1 MSLIL
6 TESGFTH
13 VDESANNKHYKNV
26 NTVNGKNVVAAYLS
40 SEHKEYKDTYLGYV
54 SFELDDGSD
63 VCYPVDLDGNLVDD
77 KNAWEFIKKQGLP
90 KVTFSSRVIEAKDF
104 SSAVIYAISNSE
116 EPDIYEDSFW
126 AWDTEEDTGYK
137 LTTIEDAIESRD
149 TFKTIKKATERAI
162 DILDSIEDEEIFVVE
177 LDNYSPY
184 NPTGVFKKLPEDAS
198 IQIEEDVEQYYVY
211 LDSPAGIEL
220 IGSGDKES
228 CERIKAEKDKQWR
241 KGYMWSTRIESKPE
255 KETNYWD

>member
-211 LDSPAGIEL
+211 LDSPAGTEL

-228 CERIKAEKDKQWR
+228 CERIKAEKDKQWH

-255 KETNYWD
+255 KETSYWD

>member
-6 TESGFTH
+6 TESGFKCEKVT
-13 VDESANNKHYKNV
+13 K
-26 NTVNGKNVVAAYLS
+26 
-40 SEHKEYKDTYLGYV
+40 
-54 SFELDDGSD
+54 SD
-63 VCYPVDLDGNLVDD
+63 VM
-77 KNAWEFIKKQGLP
+77 
-90 KVTFSSRVIEAKDF
+90 
-104 SSAVIYAISNSE
+104 YAISNTQ

-162 DILDSIEDEEIFVVE
+162 DILDSIEDEEVFVVE

-184 NPTGVFKKLPEDAS
+184 NPTGVFKKLPDEES
-198 IQIEEDVEQYYVY
+198 LVIESYKMNEEDIRFVVDTISAEQGFSDEDKVDFEKDLRNGRAEDWYDLVVTSYDKSEFKSNKAVKLFLAHCNSEDYDKLEKEFENNLFEESNKQYYVY
-211 LDSPAGIEL
+211 LDSPAGTEL
-220 IGSGDKES
+220 IGRGDKET

>member
-6 TESGFTH
+6 TESGFKCEKVT
-13 VDESANNKHYKNV
+13 K
-26 NTVNGKNVVAAYLS
+26 
-40 SEHKEYKDTYLGYV
+40 
-54 SFELDDGSD
+54 SD
-63 VCYPVDLDGNLVDD
+63 VM
-77 KNAWEFIKKQGLP
+77 
-90 KVTFSSRVIEAKDF
+90 
-104 SSAVIYAISNSE
+104 YAISNTQ

-162 DILDSIEDEEIFVVE
+162 DILDSIEDEEVFVVE

-198 IQIEEDVEQYYVY
+198 IQIEEDVEQY
-211 LDSPAGIEL
+211 
-220 IGSGDKES
+220 
-228 CERIKAEKDKQWR
+228 
-241 KGYMWSTRIESKPE
+241 
-255 KETNYWD
+255 